1 MTERNRTRARLR
13 GHMAAEGAARFLCL
27 AFAPAAAVALFWKGL
42 PHALAFALVAGVAY
56 LARPGPSEE
65 LDRKTGRR

>member
-1 MTERNRTRARLR
+1 MTERERTRARLR
-13 GHMAAEGAARFLCL
+13 GHMAAEGAGRFLFL
-27 AFAPAAAVALFWKGL
+27 ALALAAAVALFWKGL
-42 PHALAFALVAGVAY
+42 PHALTFALAAGVAY